1 LVVYKKHAFSDKAR
15 SRIEKLKISPSTV
28 MAGES
33 LRIIARPPAIG
44 VVISDHALA
53 ARIIEKARD
62 LGFHAYWAV
71 SIDELPLR
79 ARYVVLSRKDGEI
92 DVQGR
97 VPIYVEDY
105 PSICCMLLSLI
116 AAERGERGPRIV
128 EVAIDPGKNIGLAL
142 AVDEVVIGVE
152 SHASADL
159 LISRIDEF
167 LRCFGR
173 GRRTVIYV
181 GESGGELSHE
191 LIERLKRGFKNVS
204 ILMVP
209 EEGSRE
215 GELGAGL
222 TRDERSALIIY
233 QRAKSQA

>member
-1 LVVYKKHAFSDKAR
+1 
-15 SRIEKLKISPSTV
+15 LKSAPPHVS
-28 MAGES
+28 EL

-53 ARIIEKARD
+53 TRIIEKARE
-62 LGFHAYWAV
+62 LGFQTYWAV

-79 ARYVVLSRKDGEI
+79 ARYVVLSRKDGET

-105 PSICCMLLSLI
+105 PSIGCMLLSLL

-128 EVAIDPGKNIGLAL
+128 EVAIDPGKNTGLAL

-152 SHASADL
+152 SLASAES

-191 LIERLKRGFKNVS
+191 LIERLKKSFRNIS

-215 GELGAGL
+215 SELGVGL

>member
-1 LVVYKKHAFSDKAR
+1 L
-15 SRIEKLKISPSTV
+15 
-28 MAGES
+28 

-53 ARIIEKARD
+53 TRIIEWARE
-62 LGFHAYWAV
+62 LGFEPYWAV

-79 ARYVVLSRKDGEI
+79 ARYVVLSRRDGEP

-97 VPIYVEDY
+97 VPVYVEDY
-105 PSICCMLLSLI
+105 PSIGCMLMALL
-116 AAERGERGPRIV
+116 AAERAERGPRIL
-128 EVAIDPGKNIGLAL
+128 EVAIDPGKNAGLAL

-152 SHASADL
+152 SHASVDS
-159 LISRIDEF
+159 LISRIEEF

-173 GRRTVIYV
+173 GRRAVIYL
-181 GESGGELSHE
+181 GESGGELSHM
-191 LIERLKRGFKNVS
+191 LIERLKKSFREAS

-209 EEGSRE
+209 EEGSRDV
-215 GELGAGL
+215 ELGIEL
-222 TRDERSALIIY
+222 TRDEKSALIIY